1 MEMLSEHSLDVK
13 ETFFESLGNQEEM
26 VNESPET
33 LKASILR
40 ANEYIRA
47 IGVVVNKS
55 EVATLMSS
63 YEFLLK
69 EEDSK

>member
-1 MEMLSEHSLDVK
+1 MLSEHSLDVK
-13 ETFFESLGNQEEM
+13 ETFFESLENQDQM
-26 VNESPET
+26 ISESPET

-40 ANEYIRA
+40 ANEYVRA
-47 IGVVVNKS
+47 IGVVVDKN
-55 EVATLMSS
+55 EVTKLMSS